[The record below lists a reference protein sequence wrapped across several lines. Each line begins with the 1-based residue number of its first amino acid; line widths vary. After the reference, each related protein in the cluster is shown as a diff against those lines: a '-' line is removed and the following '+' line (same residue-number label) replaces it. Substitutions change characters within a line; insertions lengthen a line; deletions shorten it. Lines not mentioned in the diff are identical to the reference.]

1 MIWGNKTLAIIDLAM
16 KVLAPCAIS
25 FLENSNVPA
34 IANMDAGKKN
44 VLIGLLRAVNA
55 RDSVAAKHMKAA
67 EEEVKKIQGL

>member
-55 RDSVAAKHMKAA
+55 RDSVAAKEMKAA
-67 EEEVKKIQGL
+67 EELVKKIQGL